1 MKKVM
6 FVMAMVLLGGAS
18 FAASIAVPWFYDE
31 LATNVGYPIG
41 TDTSV
46 GYVYLK
52 SNADD
57 VLVCTISYYNADG
70 DFLGPFA
77 PLNTFTI
84 APKSAL
90 AFRPSADD
98 PSPATGLPNAT
109 PGGQEG
115 SQGVKVPNRPRSAD
129 ASTPIPGTSVID
141 TRRNGS
147 ITIEW
152 EAPAGTPAEKGK
164 SLVQGSYVGVGRAGN
179 VVVSYGH
186 LLPAGI

>member
-1 MKKVM
+1 MKKVL

-31 LATNVGYPIG
+31 LETDVGYPLAKN
-41 TDTSV
+41 TSV

-52 SNADD
+52 SNAD
-57 VLVCTISYYNADG
+57 VTLVCTIGYYNGDG

-90 AFRPSADD
+90 AFRPCAND
-98 PSPATGLPNAT
+98 PSLAAGGTA
-109 PGGQEG
+109 GGQEG
-115 SQGVKVPNRPRSAD
+115 GQGVLVPNRPRSVD
-129 ASTPIPGTSVID
+129 TVTPIPGTNVVD
-141 TRRNGS
+141 RRRNGS

-152 EAPAGTPAEKGK
+152 EAPAGTPADKGK
-164 SLVQGSYVGVGRAGN
+164 SLIQGSYVGVGRQDN

-186 LLPAGI
+186 LLPSGV